1 MRNSVAAM
9 VIVLFS
15 GSAAGASDMSGRFL
29 AQDKQARSAN
39 AVAVAGVA
47 AQANRST
54 RLTAFQQAADIPI
67 IALPKSLR
75 PTRPPAGSPL

>member
-1 MRNSVAAM
+1 MRNSMAAM

-29 AQDKQARSAN
+29 AEGKQARSAN
-39 AVAVAGVA
+39 SVAVGVA
-47 AQANRST
+47 VQANRST
-54 RLTAFQQAADIPI
+54 RLPAFQQAADIPI

-75 PTRPPAGSPL
+75 PTRPPAGSLL